1 MLNMY
6 MFHRYTY
13 AYVQRTGL
21 SCCGSILWYSKFQ
34 RMYKSC
40 GALAGAT
47 VVAAH
52 ALLSDDPTSSLPS
65 FPLMFPTNMTTT
77 PQKQNSGCRHH
88 LVPLPTIPFVLS
100 GTRPAVVL
108 YTHMYVMQHTYD
120 SVGIKRILKRGTRQ

>member
-77 PQKQNSGCRHH
+77 PQKQNSGCRIISCPYLQYLLFCPAHDQ
-88 LVPLPTIPFVLS
+88 LS
-100 GTRPAVVL
+100 FC
-108 YTHMYVMQHTYD
+108 THICTSCNIHTTALGSSEY
-120 SVGIKRILKRGTRQ
+120 